1 MVRDGDDMQ
10 RQEKEV
16 RLDGLGVRWEM
27 GEICYIPLIVLQF
40 KVVSKKVYHC

>member
-1 MVRDGDDMQ
+1 MVRDGDVQ

-27 GEICYIPLIVLQF
+27 GDVRNMLYTTDSFAI
-40 KVVSKKVYHC
+40 